1 MLRTNLATRPFYN
14 DRAVK
19 AVIGGLGLVAIV
31 LTVFN
36 ATEVL
41 RLQGQTRDARDTISR
56 NDAQSSELR
65 DKAAGI
71 RRAIDASKLQAV
83 QAAAREANALID
95 RRTFSWTELLNHFQ
109 STLPADVRI
118 GGVLPQIDAEG
129 RRVVQITVFSRR
141 IEEIETFMDALEKTG
156 AFSGVLPR
164 TDRPE
169 DDGTIKTEL
178 QAYYTPVA
186 ERSAAASPEMAPGQA
201 GTAPAASDTS
211 KDTSNGNAS
220 AGPVVATK
228 PAAKG
233 ERR

>member
-19 AVIGGLGLVAIV
+19 SVIGALGAVA
-31 LTVFN
+31 LALMLFN

-41 RLQGQTRDARDTISR
+41 RLQGLTRDARDTISR
-56 NDAQSSELR
+56 NDAQSGELR
-65 DKAAGI
+65 AKVAGI
-71 RRAIDASKLQAV
+71 RRAIDTSKLQAV

-118 GGVLPQIDAEG
+118 GGVLPQLDAEG

-141 IEEIETFMDALEKTG
+141 IEDLETFMDALEKTG

-169 DDGTIKTEL
+169 DDGTIKSEL

-186 ERSAAASPEMAPGQA
+186 DRPTAD
-201 GTAPAASDTS
+201 APAASES
-211 KDTSNGNAS
+211 GKDAPRSE
-220 AGPVVATK
+220 AGAGAPKT
-228 PAAKG
+228 PAKAD
-233 ERR
+233 RP